1 MYEKIITRDQ
11 IFSGKL
17 LTLEMLRVKLP
28 NGSMTQ
34 REIIRHPGA
43 VAIIA
48 IDENEE
54 ILLVEQFRIAAGPK
68 GSTTLEIPAGTLKE
82 DENPVDCA
90 DRELRE
96 ETGFSAK
103 TIHSLGGF
111 YLAPGYSTEYIHL
124 YSATQLFYDPLPKD
138 EDEFISIVR
147 IGIPEA
153 KQAIIDGRICDA
165 KSIIGIMNAIIYFQ

>member
-1 MYEKIITRDQ
+1 MNEKIITRDQ

-34 REIIRHPGA
+34 REIIHHPGA
-43 VAIIA
+43 VAIVA
-48 IDENEE
+48 INENEE
-54 ILLVEQFRIAAGPK
+54 ILLVKQFRIAAGPK
-68 GSTTLEIPAGTLKE
+68 GSSTLEIPAGTLKE

-124 YSATQLFYDPLPKD
+124 YSATQLFHDPLPKD
-138 EDEFISIVR
+138 EDEFISTVR

-165 KSIIGIMNAIIYFQ
+165 KSIIGILNAIIYFQ